1 MKHLIT
7 ALIASAIAFSA
18 SAKLGDDGYYRV
30 QNAKTERYIYVLDD
44 KGELN
49 FQATTAELGAIELWM
64 GYEKT
69 ISDPATIIYVKGLD
83 SKRQNFDLQTQGTGV
98 KAIIDWP
105 VTIYYDRRTDN
116 YSIYG
121 RNSGVVRYIGDA
133 TKFASEQGWV
143 TCIGNTEYFRWHFH
157 PLTTDDSN
165 YFGITPEFQQGAD
178 HYATLYA
185 DFPFDFHSEGMTA
198 YYVSSVE
205 NGTAYI
211 KEITGTVAKGT
222 PVIIKCS
229 SAVPSGN
236 KLNLGGN
243 GSAIS
248 GNMLKGVYFNNND
261 LVHKNRTPNN
271 KATMRVLGRLSD
283 GSIGFVTSNEQFLA
297 RNKAYLVVP
306 AGTPA
311 ELKME
316 VASSAAIG
324 TVTSDAVSISINGLE
339 LSVDGAEDAVVY
351 NITGQLIS
359 RSANANSHAISLPA
373 PGIYI
378 VKAGSKVAKIIAR

>member
-1 MKHLIT
+1 MKQIIT
-7 ALIASAIAFSA
+7 ALLAAILAISA
-18 SAKLGDDGYYRV
+18 SAQLNGDGFYRV
-30 QNAKTERYIYVLDD
+30 QNNMTERYIYVLDD

-49 FQATTAELGAIELWM
+49 FQATTAELGAIELWKN
-64 GYEKT
+64 YEKT
-69 ISDPATIIYVKGLD
+69 ISDPATVIYIKNLD
-83 SKRQNFDLQTQGTGV
+83 GKQQDYDLQAQGTGV
-98 KAIIDWP
+98 QKIIDNP
-105 VTIYYDRRTDN
+105 VTIYQRN
-116 YSIYG
+116 GLYSIYG
-121 RNSGVVRYIGDA
+121 RNSGMVRYIGDA
-133 TKFASEQGWV
+133 TKNSNDRGYV
-143 TCIGNTEYFRWHFH
+143 SCLDNDEYCRWRIF
-157 PLTTDDSN
+157 PITTANSN

-211 KEITGTVAKGT
+211 KEINGTVAKGT

-236 KLNLGGN
+236 KLSLGGN
-243 GSAIS
+243 GSAVA

-261 LVHKNRTPNN
+261 LVHKNRTPND

-283 GSIGFVTSNEQFLA
+283 GSIGFVTSNEQYLA

-316 VASSAAIG
+316 IASNAAIG
-324 TVTSDAVSISINGLE
+324 TVTSDAVTISINGLE
-339 LSVDGAEDAVVY
+339 LRVDGAEDAVVY

-378 VKAGSKVAKIIAR
+378 VKAGGKVAKLIAR